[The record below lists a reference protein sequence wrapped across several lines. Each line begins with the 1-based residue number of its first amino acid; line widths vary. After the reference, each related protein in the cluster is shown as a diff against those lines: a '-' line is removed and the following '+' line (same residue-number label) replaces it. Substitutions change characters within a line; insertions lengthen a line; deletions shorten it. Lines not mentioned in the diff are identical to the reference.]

1 MIKSMKATLRLTALM
16 LALSGA
22 AAYAQPVTAPLTKAN
37 RPALEQ
43 QFRERVARLAKDRVG
58 LTDAQMAQLEQS
70 NARFAP
76 QLSQVAEQERETRRQ
91 LRQEMTSGAQPNQQR
106 VSDLLDASMRLQKQ
120 RIAIVESEQKDLAR
134 FMTPVQRARYIA
146 LQQQFRRRAQE
157 LDRQNGD
164 GNNNG
169 GKNGLGMQQRGRPGL
184 KKRP

>member
-1 MIKSMKATLRLTALM
+1 MKCSLRLTTLA

-22 AAYAQPVTAPLTKAN
+22 AAYAQPVTAPVAKAN

-43 QFRERVARLAKDRVG
+43 QFCQRVAKLTQDRVG
-58 LTDAQMAQLEQS
+58 LTDAQMTQLEQS

-76 QLSQVAEQERETRRQ
+76 QLSQVAAQERDTRRQ
-91 LRQEMTSGAQPNQQR
+91 LRREMTSGGQPNQQH
-106 VSDLLDASMRLQKQ
+106 VSDLLDASLRLQKQ
-120 RIAIVESEQKDLAR
+120 RISIVEAEQKELAR

-157 LDRQNGD
+157 LDGQNR
-164 GNNNG
+164 G
-169 GKNGLGMQQRGRPGL
+169 GQGAMGLQQRGRPGL